1 MQDEHPSSLTPLA
14 KGALYLSVIALVIFL
29 AGLLTGS
36 LSHHRPGEETG
47 DMIAFT
53 LCRIISPI
61 LVFSGWLAGFVAV
74 LRRPSGPTWSAVTVM
89 VLILIF
95 LLLLCYSA
103 WRGTAAFHTNPL
115 NL

>member
-1 MQDEHPSSLTPLA
+1 MQAEHPPALTPLA
-14 KGALYLSVIALVIFL
+14 KGAVYLSVAALVIFM

-47 DMIAFT
+47 DMIAFA

-61 LVFSGWLAGFVAV
+61 LVFSGWLTGFVAV

-103 WRGTAAFHTNPL
+103 WRGTAAFHSNTLIP
-115 NL
+115 